1 MAKLEPDEVELREMG
16 QTTLDWVA
24 AYYESIRERALVRP
38 ATSATVRG
46 LLDESLPREGCEFA
60 DLMQTVDGVIDRFSR
75 HNGHPRFF
83 AYVSSPGAAVATM
96 ASMIAATLNVN
107 LTSWRSGPAAAEME
121 LLTLRWIAEMLGYP
135 ASCAGLLVSGGS
147 MANFAGL
154 AAARAAKGSGTV
166 YASEE
171 AHFSIRRAAKLLG

>member
-1 MAKLEPDEVELREMG
+1 MAKLEPGSEELREMG

-60 DLMQTVDGVIDRFSR
+60 ELMQTVDGVINRFSR

-83 AYVSSPGAAVATM
+83 GYVSSPGAAVATM
-96 ASMIAATLNVN
+96 ATMIAATLNVN
-107 LTSWRSGPAAAEME
+107 VTCWRSGPAATELE
-121 LLTLRWIAEMLGYP
+121 LLTIRWIADMLGYP
-135 ASCAGLLVSGGS
+135 ADSLGLLVSGGS
-147 MANFAGL
+147 
-154 AAARAAKGSGTV
+154 
-166 YASEE
+166 
-171 AHFSIRRAAKLLG
+171 